1 MLDPAAVQQAL
12 AQDGIPAL
20 VKINTICS
28 SNPALP
34 GPASIGAL
42 TVQVPGVNPADPGP
56 HRVLIPANAVT
67 VINPAAMPAGTKLF
81 LGYVNSGRV
90 HTLNPRLIYANSYT
104 CAGVAPG
111 GPGGSKSAEWRPPI
125 TVL

>member
-1 MLDPAAVQQAL
+1 M
-12 AQDGIPAL
+12 
-20 VKINTICS
+20 
-28 SNPALP
+28 
-34 GPASIGAL
+34 
-42 TVQVPGVNPADPGP
+42 
-56 HRVLIPANAVT
+56 LIPANAVT

-111 GPGGSKSAEWRPPI
+111 GPRPRLAHDKMSAPESGTCDPA
-125 TVL
+125 VAH